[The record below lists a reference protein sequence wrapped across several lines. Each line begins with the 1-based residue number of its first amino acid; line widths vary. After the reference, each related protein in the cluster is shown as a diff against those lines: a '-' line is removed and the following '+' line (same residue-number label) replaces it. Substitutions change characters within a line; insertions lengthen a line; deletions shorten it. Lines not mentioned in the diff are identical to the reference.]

1 MSQPPYSERA
11 AWSMVG
17 VCTAAY
23 ICSFV
28 DRYVLGILVQPIKA
42 EFQLTD
48 TQMGLL
54 LGPAFAIFYA
64 TMGLP
69 MGWITD
75 RVRRTWMLGI
85 ATASWSIATGA
96 MGLVTGFATLFAS
109 RMAVGIGE
117 AALSPGA
124 LSMIADGFPRQKR
137 GAPIAVYS
145 TALTVGAGLAS
156 LLGASILAYAKQ
168 AGDPSF
174 FGIGPLSP
182 WRFTFLAVSLP
193 GFVIAPL
200 FFLLREPPRGLH
212 DVPGDK
218 PVRGLGDGIAWV
230 KGRPG
235 TYLGLVS
242 LVCVMTIIAYGQG
255 GWNASL
261 FERNWGWA
269 PERFATINGLLNLVL
284 GPFAVLAA
292 GRAADAWS
300 KTRVDAALRI
310 LFIGSCIMIPCAA
323 LAPLMPTAVMGFVFI
338 ALANVGTGIV
348 SAVGV
353 LSVLEITPASVRGQ
367 VVALYYMAISLSGLL
382 LGPPVVG
389 WLSDHV
395 FGPSQLR
402 WAMATLPV
410 LFGALPL
417 LAAPRTRALYLQALG
432 QSESERTSAAH

>member
-1 MSQPPYSERA
+1 
-11 AWSMVG
+11 MVFL
-17 VCTAAY
+17 CTLAY
-23 ICSFV
+23 ICSFI
-28 DRYVLGILVQPIKA
+28 DRYVLGILVQPIKT
-42 EFQLTD
+42 EFALTD

-75 RVRRTWMLGI
+75 RVRRTWMLGV
-85 ATASWSIATGA
+85 ATTFWSLATGA
-96 MGLVTGFATLFAS
+96 MGFVTGFGSLFAS

-124 LSMIADGFPRQKR
+124 LSMIADSFPRRKR

-145 TALTVGAGLAS
+145 TALALGAGLAS

-168 AGDPSF
+168 RPELTF
-174 FGIGPLSP
+174 LGIGPLSP
-182 WRFTFLAVSLP
+182 WRFTFLVVSLP
-193 GFVIAPL
+193 GFIIAPL
-200 FFLLREPPRGLH
+200 FLLLREPPRGLD
-212 DVPGDK
+212 DVEGEK
-218 PVRGLGDGIAWV
+218 PVRGLGDGLAWV
-230 KGRPG
+230 KGRLG

-269 PERFATINGLLNLVL
+269 PERFATINGLVNLLV
-284 GPFAVLAA
+284 GPLAVLAA
-292 GRAADAWS
+292 GRWADAWS
-300 KTRVDAALRI
+300 KRVPDAPLRVLLAGALV
-310 LFIGSCIMIPCAA
+310 MIPCAA
-323 LAPLMPTAVMGFVFI
+323 AAPLMPTAALGFVFL
-338 ALANVGTGIV
+338 ALATAGIGMV

-353 LSVLEITPASVRGQ
+353 LSVLEITPGAVRGQ
-367 VVALYYMAISLSGLL
+367 VVALYYMAISLSGLF

-395 FGPSQLR
+395 FGPAQLR
-402 WAMATLPV
+402 WAMATLPP

-417 LAAPRTRALYLQALG
+417 LLASRTRALYLEALARQKQG
-432 QSESERTSAAH
+432 GPA

>member
-1 MSQPPYSERA
+1 
-11 AWSMVG
+11 MV
-17 VCTAAY
+17 VLCTLAY
-23 ICSFV
+23 ICSFI
-28 DRYVLGILVQPIKA
+28 DRYVLGILVQPIKT
-42 EFQLTD
+42 EFGLSD

-69 MGWITD
+69 MGWLTD
-75 RVRRTWMLGI
+75 RVRRTWMLGT
-85 ATASWSIATGA
+85 ATAFWSLATGA
-96 MGLVTGFATLFAS
+96 MGFVTGFATLFAS

-124 LSMIADGFPRQKR
+124 LSMIADSFPRKKR

-145 TALTVGAGLAS
+145 TALALGAGLAS

-168 AGDPSF
+168 ANELTFLGL
-174 FGIGPLSP
+174 GPLSP
-182 WRFTFLAVSLP
+182 WRFTFLVVSLP

-200 FFLLREPPRGLH
+200 FFLLREPPRGLD
-212 DVPGDK
+212 DVAGEK
-218 PVRGLGDGIAWV
+218 PVRGLGDGLAWV
-230 KGRPG
+230 KGRFA

-261 FERNWGWA
+261 FERNWGWPA
-269 PERFATINGLLNLVL
+269 ERFATVNGLINLLV
-284 GPFAVLAA
+284 GPLAVLAA
-292 GRAADAWS
+292 GRWADAWS
-300 KTRVDAALRI
+300 KRVPDAPLRI
-310 LFIGSCIMIPCAA
+310 LLAGALVMIPCAA
-323 LAPLMPTAVMGFVFI
+323 AAPLMPTATLGFVFL
-338 ALANVGTGIV
+338 ALATAGIGMV

-353 LSVLEITPASVRGQ
+353 LSVLEITPAAVRGQ
-367 VVALYYMAISLSGLL
+367 VVALYYMAISLSGLF

-395 FGPSQLR
+395 FGPPQLR
-402 WAMATLPV
+402 WAMATLPL

-417 LAAPRTRALYLQALG
+417 LLASRTRALYLEALAR
-432 QSESERTSAAH
+432 QK

>member
-1 MSQPPYSERA
+1 MNKPPLSERA
-11 AWSMVG
+11 AWTMVG
-17 VCTAAY
+17 LCTLAY
-23 ICSFV
+23 ICSFI
-28 DRYVLGILVQPIKA
+28 DRYVLGILVQPIKT
-42 EFQLTD
+42 EFGLTD

-85 ATASWSIATGA
+85 ATAFWSLATGA
-96 MGLVTGFATLFAS
+96 MGFVTGFGSLFAS

-124 LSMIADGFPRQKR
+124 LSMIADSFPRKKR

-145 TALTVGAGLAS
+145 TALTIGAGLAS

-168 AGDPSF
+168 ANDLYF
-174 FGIGPLSP
+174 FGMGPLSP
-182 WRFTFLAVSLP
+182 WRFTFLVVSVP
-193 GFVIAPL
+193 GFIIAPL

-212 DVPGDK
+212 DVEGEK
-218 PVRGLGDGIAWV
+218 PIRGLGDGLIWV
-230 KGRPG
+230 RGRFS

-242 LVCVMTIIAYGQG
+242 LVCVMTILAYGQG

-269 PERFATINGLLNLVL
+269 PERFATINGLINLL
-284 GPFAVLAA
+284 IGPFAVLAA
-292 GRAADAWS
+292 GRWADAWS
-300 KTRVDAALRI
+300 KRLPDAPLRI
-310 LFIGSCIMIPCAA
+310 LLIGALVMIPCASA
-323 LAPLMPTAVMGFVFI
+323 FPLMPTATLGFVFL
-338 ALANVGTGIV
+338 ALANIGIAIV

-353 LSVLEITPASVRGQ
+353 LAVLEITPASVRGQ
-367 VVALYYMAISLSGLL
+367 VVALYYMAISLSGLF

-395 FGPSQLR
+395 FGPGQLR
-402 WAMATLPV
+402 WAMATLPR

-417 LAAPRTRALYLQALG
+417 LLASRTRALYLEALAR
-432 QSESERTSAAH
+432 QK

>member
-1 MSQPPYSERA
+1 MNRPPLSERA
-11 AWSMVG
+11 AWSMVFL
-17 VCTAAY
+17 CTLAY
-23 ICSFV
+23 ICSFI
-28 DRYVLGILVQPIKA
+28 DRYVLGILVQPIKT
-42 EFQLTD
+42 EFALTD

-75 RVRRTWMLGI
+75 RVRRTWMLGV
-85 ATASWSIATGA
+85 ATTFWSLATGA
-96 MGLVTGFATLFAS
+96 MGFVTGFGSLFAS

-124 LSMIADGFPRQKR
+124 LSMIADSFPRRKR

-145 TALTVGAGLAS
+145 TALALGAGLAS

-168 AGDPSF
+168 RPDLTF
-174 FGIGPLSP
+174 LGIGPLSP
-182 WRFTFLAVSLP
+182 WRFTFLVVSAP
-193 GFVIAPL
+193 GFIIAPL
-200 FFLLREPPRGLH
+200 FFLLREPPRGLD
-212 DVPGDK
+212 DVEGEK
-218 PVRGLGDGIAWV
+218 PVRGLGDGLAWV
-230 KGRPG
+230 KGRLG

-269 PERFATINGLLNLVL
+269 PERFATINGLINLLV
-284 GPFAVLAA
+284 GPLAVLAA
-292 GRAADAWS
+292 GRWADAWS
-300 KTRVDAALRI
+300 KKVPDAPLRVLLAGALV
-310 LFIGSCIMIPCAA
+310 MIPCASA
-323 LAPLMPTAVMGFVFI
+323 APLMPTATLGFIFL
-338 ALANVGTGIV
+338 ALATAGTGVV

-353 LSVLEITPASVRGQ
+353 LSVLEITPAVVRGQ
-367 VVALYYMAISLSGLL
+367 VVALYYMAISLSGLF

-395 FGPSQLR
+395 FGPQQLR
-402 WAMATLPV
+402 WAMATLPI

-417 LAAPRTRALYLQALG
+417 VLASRTRSLYLQALAR
-432 QSESERTSAAH
+432 QK

>member
-1 MSQPPYSERA
+1 MTRPPLSERA
-11 AWSMVG
+11 AWSMVL
-17 VCTAAY
+17 VCTLAY

-28 DRYVLGILVQPIKA
+28 DRYVLGILVQPIKT
-42 EFQLTD
+42 EFHLTD

-69 MGWITD
+69 MGWISD
-75 RVRRTWMLGI
+75 RVRRTWMLGV
-85 ATASWSIATGA
+85 ATTCWSLATGA
-96 MGLVTGFATLFAS
+96 MGFVTGFGSLFAS

-124 LSMIADGFPRQKR
+124 LSMIADSFPRKKR

-145 TALTVGAGLAS
+145 TALTIGAGVAS

-168 AGDPSF
+168 AHELYFLGL
-174 FGIGPLSP
+174 GPLSP

-200 FFLLREPPRGLH
+200 FFLLKEPPRGLD
-212 DVPGDK
+212 DVEGEK
-218 PVRGLGDGIAWV
+218 PVRGVADGVTWV
-230 KGRPG
+230 KGRLA

-255 GWNASL
+255 GWNAAL

-269 PERFATINGLLNLVL
+269 PERFATINGLINLL
-284 GPFAVLAA
+284 IGPFAVLAA

-300 KTRVDAALRI
+300 RRRVDAPLRI
-310 LFIGSCIMIPCAA
+310 LFVGALIMIPCATV
-323 LAPLMPTAVMGFVFI
+323 APLMPSPTLAFVFL
-338 ALANVGTGIV
+338 ALANVGIGIM

-353 LSVLEITPASVRGQ
+353 LAVLEITPATVRGQ
-367 VVALYYMAISLSGLL
+367 VVALYYMAISISGLL

-395 FGPSQLR
+395 FGPPQLR
-402 WAMATLPV
+402 WAMATLPL
-410 LFGALPL
+410 LFGAIPL
-417 LAAPRTRALYLQALG
+417 LLASRTRALYLAALSRQG
-432 QSESERTSAAH
+432 

>member
-1 MSQPPYSERA
+1 MTRPPLSERA
-11 AWSMVG
+11 AWTMV
-17 VCTAAY
+17 VLCTLAY
-23 ICSFV
+23 ICSFI
-28 DRYVLGILVQPIKA
+28 DRYVLGILVQPIKT
-42 EFQLTD
+42 EFGLSD

-75 RVRRTWMLGI
+75 RVRRTWMLGV
-85 ATASWSIATGA
+85 ATTFWSIATGA
-96 MGLVTGFATLFAS
+96 MGFVTGFGSLFAS

-124 LSMIADGFPRQKR
+124 LSMIADSFPRRKR

-145 TALTVGAGLAS
+145 TALALGAGLAS

-168 AGDPSF
+168 AHELHFLGL
-174 FGIGPLSP
+174 GPLSP
-182 WRFTFLAVSLP
+182 WRLTFLVVSVP
-193 GFVIAPL
+193 GFLLAPL
-200 FFLLREPPRGLH
+200 FFLLREPPRGLD
-212 DVPGDK
+212 DVEGEK
-218 PVRGLGDGIAWV
+218 PVRGLSDGLAWV
-230 KGRPG
+230 KGRFT

-269 PERFATINGLLNLVL
+269 PERFATVNGLINLLV
-284 GPFAVLAA
+284 GPIAVLAA
-292 GRAADAWS
+292 GRWADAWS
-300 KTRVDAALRI
+300 KRVADAPLRI
-310 LFIGSCIMIPCAA
+310 LLFGALVMIPCAA
-323 LAPLMPTAVMGFVFI
+323 AAPLMPTATLGFVFLG
-338 ALANVGTGIV
+338 LATVGIGIV

-353 LSVLEITPASVRGQ
+353 LSVLEITPAAVRGQ
-367 VVALYYMAISLSGLL
+367 VVALYYMAISLSGLF

-395 FGPSQLR
+395 FGAQQLR
-402 WAMATLPV
+402 WAMATLPL

-417 LAAPRTRALYLQALG
+417 LAASRTRALYLQALAR
-432 QSESERTSAAH
+432 QT

>member
-1 MSQPPYSERA
+1 MNRPPLSERA
-11 AWSMVG
+11 AWSMVFL
-17 VCTAAY
+17 CTLAY
-23 ICSFV
+23 ICSFI
-28 DRYVLGILVQPIKA
+28 DRYVLGILVQPIKT
-42 EFQLTD
+42 EFALTD

-75 RVRRTWMLGI
+75 RVRRTWMLGV
-85 ATASWSIATGA
+85 ATTFWSIATGA
-96 MGLVTGFATLFAS
+96 MGFVTGFGSLFAS

-124 LSMIADGFPRQKR
+124 LSMIADSFPRRKR

-145 TALTVGAGLAS
+145 TALALGAGLAS

-168 AGDPSF
+168 RPDLTF
-174 FGIGPLSP
+174 LGIGPLSP
-182 WRFTFLAVSLP
+182 WRFTFLVVSLP
-193 GFVIAPL
+193 GFIIAPL
-200 FFLLREPPRGLH
+200 FFLLREPPRGLD
-212 DVPGDK
+212 DVEGEK
-218 PVRGLGDGIAWV
+218 PVRGLGDGLAWV
-230 KGRPG
+230 KGRLG

-269 PERFATINGLLNLVL
+269 PERFATINGLINLLV
-284 GPFAVLAA
+284 GPLAVLAA
-292 GRAADAWS
+292 GRWADAWS
-300 KTRVDAALRI
+300 KKVPDAPLRVLLAGALV
-310 LFIGSCIMIPCAA
+310 MIPCASA
-323 LAPLMPTAVMGFVFI
+323 APLMPTATLGFVFL
-338 ALANVGTGIV
+338 ALATAGTGVV

-353 LSVLEITPASVRGQ
+353 LSVLEITPALVRGQ
-367 VVALYYMAISLSGLL
+367 VVALYYMAISLSGLF

-395 FGPSQLR
+395 FGPQQLR

-417 LAAPRTRALYLQALG
+417 LLAARTRALYLQALAR
-432 QSESERTSAAH
+432 QK

>member
-1 MSQPPYSERA
+1 
-11 AWSMVG
+11 MVAL
-17 VCTAAY
+17 CTLAY
-23 ICSFV
+23 ICSFI

-42 EFQLTD
+42 EFGLSD

-69 MGWITD
+69 MGWLTD

-85 ATASWSIATGA
+85 ATGFWSLATGA
-96 MGLVTGFATLFAS
+96 MGFVTGFATLFAS

-124 LSMIADGFPRQKR
+124 LSLIADSFPRKKR

-145 TALTVGAGLAS
+145 TALALGAGLAS

-168 AGDPSF
+168 AHELSF
-174 FGIGPLSP
+174 FGLGPLSP
-182 WRFTFLAVSLP
+182 WRFTFLVVSLP

-200 FFLLREPPRGLH
+200 FFLLREPPRGLD
-212 DVPGDK
+212 DVAGEK
-218 PVRGLGDGIAWV
+218 PVRGLGDGLAWV
-230 KGRPG
+230 KGRFT

-261 FERNWGWA
+261 FERNWGWP
-269 PERFATINGLLNLVL
+269 PERFATVNGLINLLV
-284 GPFAVLAA
+284 GPLAVLAA
-292 GRAADAWS
+292 GRWADAWS
-300 KTRVDAALRI
+300 KRVPDAPLRI
-310 LFIGSCIMIPCAA
+310 LLVGALVMIPCAA
-323 LAPLMPTAVMGFVFI
+323 AAPLMPTATLGFVFL
-338 ALANVGTGIV
+338 ALATAGIGMV

-353 LSVLEITPASVRGQ
+353 LSVLEITPAAVRGQ
-367 VVALYYMAISLSGLL
+367 VVALYYMAISLSGLF

-395 FGPSQLR
+395 FGPQQLR
-402 WAMATLPV
+402 WAVATLPL

-417 LAAPRTRALYLQALG
+417 LLASRTKALYLEALAR
-432 QSESERTSAAH
+432 QKSDPAAS

>member
-1 MSQPPYSERA
+1 MTRPPLSERA
-11 AWSMVG
+11 AWSMVAL
-17 VCTAAY
+17 CTLAY
-23 ICSFV
+23 ICSFI
-28 DRYVLGILVQPIKA
+28 DRYVLGILVQPIKT
-42 EFQLTD
+42 EFALTD

-69 MGWITD
+69 MGWLTD
-75 RVRRTWMLGI
+75 RVRRTWMLGT
-85 ATASWSIATGA
+85 ATAFWSLATGA
-96 MGLVTGFATLFAS
+96 MGFVTGFGSLFAS

-124 LSMIADGFPRQKR
+124 LSMIADSFPRKKR

-145 TALTVGAGLAS
+145 TALALGAGLAS

-168 AGDPSF
+168 VPDLHF
-174 FGIGPLSP
+174 LGIGPLSP
-182 WRFTFLAVSLP
+182 WRFTFLVVSLP

-200 FFLLREPPRGLH
+200 FFLLREPPRGLD
-212 DVPGDK
+212 DVEGEK
-218 PVRGLGDGIAWV
+218 PVRGLGDGLAWV
-230 KGRPG
+230 KGRFA

-269 PERFATINGLLNLVL
+269 PERFATVNGLINLLV
-284 GPFAVLAA
+284 GPLAVLAA
-292 GRAADAWS
+292 GRWADAWS
-300 KTRVDAALRI
+300 KRVPDAPLRVLLVGALV
-310 LFIGSCIMIPCAA
+310 MIPCAA
-323 LAPLMPTAVMGFVFI
+323 AAPLMPTATLGFVFL
-338 ALANVGTGIV
+338 ALATAGIGMV

-353 LSVLEITPASVRGQ
+353 LSVLEITPAAVRGQ
-367 VVALYYMAISLSGLL
+367 VVALYYMAISLSGLF

-395 FGPSQLR
+395 FGPQQLR
-402 WAMATLPV
+402 WAVATLPL

-417 LAAPRTRALYLQALG
+417 LLASRTRALYLEALAR
-432 QSESERTSAAH
+432 QK

>member
-1 MSQPPYSERA
+1 MTKPPLSERA
-11 AWSMVG
+11 AWAMVLL
-17 VCTAAY
+17 CTLAY

-28 DRYVLGILVQPIKA
+28 DRYILGILVQPIKA

-69 MGWITD
+69 MGWISD
-75 RVRRTWMLGI
+75 RVRRTWMLGV
-85 ATASWSIATGA
+85 ATTFWSFATGA
-96 MGLVTGFATLFAS
+96 MGFVTGFGALFAS

-124 LSMIADGFPRQKR
+124 LSMIADSFPRQKR

-145 TALTVGAGLAS
+145 TALAIGAGIAS

-168 AGDPSF
+168 AHELYFLGL
-174 FGIGPLSP
+174 GPLSP
-182 WRFTFLAVSLP
+182 WRFTFLVVSLP
-193 GFVIAPL
+193 GFVLAPL
-200 FFLLREPPRGLH
+200 FFLLREPPRGMN
-212 DVPGDK
+212 DVEGEK
-218 PVRGLGDGIAWV
+218 PVRGLGDGLAWV
-230 KGRPG
+230 KGRFT

-255 GWNASL
+255 GWNAPL

-269 PERFATINGLLNLVL
+269 PERFATINGLINLLV
-284 GPFAVLAA
+284 GPIAVLAA
-292 GRAADAWS
+292 GRWADAWS
-300 KTRVDAALRI
+300 KQLAEAPLRI
-310 LFIGSCIMIPCAA
+310 LLIGALVMIACASA
-323 LAPLMPTAVMGFVFI
+323 YPLMPTAALGFVFLALTTIGI
-338 ALANVGTGIV
+338 AIM

-353 LSVLEITPASVRGQ
+353 LTVLEITPASVRGQ
-367 VVALYYMAISLSGLL
+367 VVALYYMAISLSGLF

-395 FGPSQLR
+395 FGPAQLR
-402 WAMATLPV
+402 WAMAALPL

-417 LAAPRTRALYLQALG
+417 LLASRTRALYLAALAR
-432 QSESERTSAAH
+432 QK

>member
-1 MSQPPYSERA
+1 MTRPPLSERA
-11 AWSMVG
+11 AWTMVLL
-17 VCTAAY
+17 CTLAY
-23 ICSFV
+23 ICSFI

-42 EFQLTD
+42 EFHLTD

-75 RVRRTWMLGI
+75 RVRRTWMLGV
-85 ATASWSIATGA
+85 ATTFWSIATGA
-96 MGLVTGFATLFAS
+96 MGFVTGFGSLFAS

-124 LSMIADGFPRQKR
+124 LSMIADSFPRNKR
-137 GAPIAVYS
+137 GAPIAIYS
-145 TALTVGAGLAS
+145 TALAIGAGVAS

-168 AGDPSF
+168 AHELHFLGF
-174 FGIGPLSP
+174 GPLSP

-193 GFVIAPL
+193 GFIIAPL
-200 FFLLREPPRGLH
+200 FFLLREPPRGND
-212 DVPGDK
+212 DVKGEA
-218 PVRGLGDGIAWV
+218 PVRSLGDGLTWV
-230 KGRPG
+230 RGRFT

-242 LVCVMTIIAYGQG
+242 LVCVMTIIAYAQG

-269 PERFATINGLLNLVL
+269 PERFATINGLLNLIV

-292 GRAADAWS
+292 GRVADAWS
-300 KTRVDAALRI
+300 KRFADAPLRVLLIGAL
-310 LFIGSCIMIPCAA
+310 IMIPCASA
-323 LAPLMPTAVMGFVFI
+323 APLMPTPTLAFVAL
-338 ALANVGTGIV
+338 ALANMGIGMV

-353 LSVLEITPASVRGQ
+353 LAVLEITPGAVRGQ
-367 VVALYYMAISLSGLL
+367 VVALYYMAISLSGLF

-395 FGPSQLR
+395 FGPPQLK
-402 WAMATLPV
+402 WALAAVPV

-417 LAAPRTRALYLQALG
+417 LAARHTRTLYLRALAQKA
-432 QSESERTSAAH
+432 